1 MEFLIK
7 NAKKMTD
14 ELKGTKINSELQK
27 IMKITNKKLN
37 KETGSENN

>member
-1 MEFLIK
+1 
-7 NAKKMTD
+7 MTD